1 MACRADGLCVDT
13 CPLDCVSTSVPV
25 RWSDWVKGL
34 EDMQRT
40 REKEQAFTRFVK
52 ETEPKLSHAFYAAY
66 GPETGADVTSEA
78 LEYAWGHW
86 DRVRGME
93 NPAGYLYR
101 VGQSR
106 ARWYHRPRVVFPSV
120 ATGMGDRGFE
130 PALPGALGALSRNQ
144 RIAVVLIYA
153 FEWTE
158 QEVADLLGISRSSV
172 RTHLERGLA
181 RLQSSLGVRVD
192 G

>member
-1 MACRADGLCVDT
+1 MD
-13 CPLDCVSTSVPV
+13 
-25 RWSDWVKGL
+25 
-34 EDMQRT
+34 
-40 REKEQAFTRFVK
+40 
-52 ETEPKLSHAFYAAY
+52 
-66 GPETGADVTSEA
+66 
-78 LEYAWGHW
+78 
-86 DRVRGME
+86 
-93 NPAGYLYR
+93 
-101 VGQSR
+101 
-106 ARWYHRPRVVFPSV
+106 
-120 ATGMGDRGFE
+120 DRGFE

-181 RLQSSLGVRVD
+181 RLKGSLGVQVD

>member
-1 MACRADGLCVDT
+1 
-13 CPLDCVSTSVPV
+13 
-25 RWSDWVKGL
+25 
-34 EDMQRT
+34 MQRT
-40 REKEQAFTRFVK
+40 REREQAFTRFVK

-78 LEYAWGHW
+78 LEYAWSHW
-86 DRVRGME
+86 DRIRSMD

-106 ARWYHRPRVVFPSV
+106 ARWYHRPRVVFPSI
-120 ATGMGDRGFE
+120 ATAADRGFE
-130 PALPGALGALSRNQ
+130 PALPQALSALSRNQ
-144 RIAVVLIYA
+144 RIAVVLIHA
-153 FEWTE
+153 MEWTE
-158 QEVADLLGISRSSV
+158 QETADLLGTSRSTV

-181 RLQSSLGVRVD
+181 RLQASLGAEVD

>member
-1 MACRADGLCVDT
+1 MH
-13 CPLDCVSTSVPV
+13 
-25 RWSDWVKGL
+25 
-34 EDMQRT
+34 RT
-40 REKEQAFTRFVK
+40 REREQAFTRFVK

-86 DRVRGME
+86 DRVGSME
-93 NPAGYLYR
+93 NPAGFLYR

-106 ARWYHRPRVVFPSV
+106 ARWYHRPRVFFPSIR
-120 ATGMGDRGFE
+120 AESDRRFE
-130 PALPGALGALSRNQ
+130 PALPDALGALSRNQ
-144 RIAVVLIYA
+144 RIAVVLIFA

-158 QEVADLLGISRSSV
+158 QEVADLLGVSRSTV
-172 RTHLERGLA
+172 RTHLERGRS
-181 RLQSSLGVRVD
+181 RLQSSLGVPVD